1 MTSSKLNSPVVRLLG
16 VGPALEKKLNR
27 IGINTIQDL
36 LFHLPYRYIDRTKII
51 PIGSLIPGM
60 DAYIQ
65 GKIELCQIRYGRRR
79 SLLCAVSDGTGSII
93 LRFFHFSR
101 YQQAQLENG
110 SFIRCWSQIRRG
122 PKGMEMVHPEYQV
135 VSEQGLS
142 DLDQTLTPVYPL
154 ANGLTQQRLRKLTEQ
169 ALAILKSKPQD
180 LEELVPAELQFDQ
193 TVPTLLDAITYL
205 HRPPGDADINSLV
218 SGTHPAQKRLILEEL
233 LAYQVSL
240 YNLRKMIRKHHACSL
255 KNTDETLSNQF
266 RSSLPFDLTPAQQ
279 RVISEI
285 NNDMDKDVPMLR
297 LVQGD
302 VGSGKTVVAGL
313 AAVRAVS
320 AGLQVAFMA
329 PTELLSE
336 QHFINLNL
344 LTNDLDIKLLVL
356 TGKTSKSKR
365 DEFNKLM
372 ISGEPL
378 LIIGTHALFQTGV
391 TFSNLGLVIID
402 EQHRFGVEQRLS
414 LIEKGSSGD
423 FKPHQ
428 LIMTATPIPRTLA
441 MSIFAELDVST
452 IDELPPGR
460 QPVNTVVLSNEKRD
474 EIIERIANVCRQG
487 HQVYWVC
494 TLIDDSDS
502 IQSQAAVKT
511 HEFLQQ
517 SLPELTIG
525 LIHGRLKATEKE
537 LIMREFKSG
546 DINLL
551 VATTVIE
558 VGVDVANATLMI
570 IENAERL
577 GLSQLHQ
584 LRGRVGRGKDKSVC
598 VLLYQSPLSENARSR
613 LEVMRT
619 HGDGFI
625 IAEKDL
631 ELRGPGDM
639 LGTRQTGLPQLK
651 IASLVRDTRY
661 LPRLQKIAGR
671 FIESEPDKVTKL
683 QKRWLSIQSEYV
695 KV

>member
-1 MTSSKLNSPVVRLLG
+1 MSDNVWETAV
-16 VGPALEKKLNR
+16 PALRGLRWDRYHHAAFFPLQPLSTESIR
-27 IGINTIQDL
+27 ERQHYPL
-36 LFHLPYRYIDRTKII
+36 LVT
-51 PIGSLIPGM
+51 S
-60 DAYIQ
+60 
-65 GKIELCQIRYGRRR
+65 
-79 SLLCAVSDGTGSII
+79 
-93 LRFFHFSR
+93 
-101 YQQAQLENG
+101 QA
-110 SFIRCWSQIRRG
+110 WSQ
-122 PKGMEMVHPEYQV
+122 
-135 VSEQGLS
+135 QGLN

-154 ANGLTQQRLRKLTEQ
+154 ADGLTQHRIRKLTDQ
-169 ALAILKSKPQD
+169 ALTILKSEPQG
-180 LEELVPAELQFDQ
+180 LEELVPEELQFDR
-193 TVPTLLDAITYL
+193 TTPTLLDAITYL
-205 HRPPGDADINSLV
+205 HRPPGDADINLLI
-218 SGTHPAQKRLILEEL
+218 SGAHPAQKRLILEEL

-240 YNLRKMIRKHHACSL
+240 YTLRKRIRTHHACSL
-255 KNTDETLSNQF
+255 KDTDKKLTEQF
-266 RSSLPFDLTPAQQ
+266 RASLPFNLTSAQQ
-279 RVISEI
+279 RVINDI
-285 NNDMDKDVPMLR
+285 NTDMDKDIPMLR

-313 AAVRAVS
+313 AAIRAVS

-329 PTELLSE
+329 PTELLAE
-336 QHFINLNL
+336 QHYINLRQL
-344 LTNDLDIKLLVL
+344 IAELDINLLVL
-356 TGKTSKSKR
+356 TGKASKTRREEITELMTSG
-365 DEFNKLM
+365 M
-372 ISGEPL
+372 PL

-402 EQHRFGVEQRLS
+402 EQHRFGVEQRLA
-414 LIEKGSSGD
+414 LIEKGSSGT

-460 QPVNTVVLSNEKRD
+460 QPINTVVLSNEKRN
-474 EIIERIANVCRQG
+474 EIIERITSVCEQG

-494 TLIDDSDS
+494 TLIEDSDS

-511 HEFLQQ
+511 FESLQH
-517 SLPELTIG
+517 SLPGLNIG
-525 LIHGRLKATEKE
+525 LIHGRLKSTEKE
-537 LIMREFKSG
+537 LIMQDFKAG
-546 DINLL
+546 RINLL

-570 IENAERL
+570 IENSERL

-598 VLLYQSPLSENARSR
+598 VLLYQSPLSDNAKSR

-619 HGDGFI
+619 HSDGFI

-651 IASLVRDTRY
+651 IASLVRDTKY
-661 LPRLQKIAGR
+661 LPKLQKIAGR
-671 FIESEPDKVTKL
+671 FIESEPEKVNKL
-683 QKRWLSIQSEYV
+683 QQRWLSIQSEYV

>member
-1 MTSSKLNSPVVRLLG
+1 MNSSKLNSPVIRLSG

-27 IGINTIQDL
+27 IGIYTIQDL

-51 PIGSLIPGM
+51 PIGSLVPGV

-65 GKIELCQIRYGRRR
+65 GKIELCQITYGRRR

-101 YQQAQLENG
+101 YQQTQLENS
-110 SFIRCWSQIRRG
+110 SFIRCWSQVRRG
-122 PKGMEMVHPEYQV
+122 PKGMEMVHPEYQL
-135 VSEQGLS
+135 VSDQGLS
-142 DLDQTLTPVYPL
+142 DLEQTLTPVYPL
-154 ANGLTQQRLRKLTEQ
+154 ADGLTQKRLRKLTEQ
-169 ALAILKSKPQD
+169 ALAILKLKSQH
-180 LEELVPAELQFDQ
+180 LEELVPAELQLDR
-193 TVPTLLDAITYL
+193 TTPTLIDAITYL
-205 HRPPGDADINSLV
+205 HRPPADADIDLLV
-218 SGTHPAQKRLILEEL
+218 SGTHPAQKRLIFEEL
-233 LAYQVSL
+233 LTYQISL
-240 YNLRKMIRKHHACSL
+240 FTLRKRIRQYHARSL
-255 KNTDETLSNQF
+255 KNKGIKLSQQF
-266 RSSLPFDLTPAQQ
+266 CSSLPFDLTSAQQ
-279 RVISEI
+279 RVINEI
-285 NNDMDKDVPMLR
+285 NSDLDTTVPMLR

-313 AAVRAVS
+313 AAVRAVA

-329 PTELLSE
+329 PTELLAE
-336 QHFINLNL
+336 QHFINLKL
-344 LTNDLDIKLLVL
+344 LMADLGIKLLLL
-356 TGKTSKSKR
+356 TGKANKTKR
-365 DEFNKLM
+365 DEVNKL
-372 ISGEPL
+372 IASGKSL

-402 EQHRFGVEQRLS
+402 EQHRFGVEQRLA
-414 LIEKGSSGD
+414 LIEKGSSGE

-460 QPVNTVVLSNEKRD
+460 QPVNTVVLNNEKRN
-474 EIIERIANVCRQG
+474 EIIERIDNVCRQG
-487 HQVYWVC
+487 RQVYWVC
-494 TLIDDSDS
+494 TLIEDSDS

-511 HEFLQQ
+511 YDSLQQ
-517 SLPELTIG
+517 SLPELTIE
-525 LIHGRLKATEKE
+525 LIHGRLKSPEKE
-537 LIMREFKSG
+537 DIMKGFKAG
-546 DINLL
+546 RINLL

-570 IENAERL
+570 IENSERL

-584 LRGRVGRGKDKSVC
+584 LRGRVGRGADKSVC

-613 LEVMRT
+613 LEIMRT
-619 HGDGFI
+619 QSDGFI

-651 IASLVRDTRY
+651 IASLVRDAKY
-661 LPRLQKIAGR
+661 LPKLQKIAEQ
-671 FIESEPDKVTKL
+671 FIESKPEKVAKL
-683 QKRWLSIQSEYV
+683 QHRWLSIQSEYV